1 MPGEETALMALVPM
15 PTSDKLKKLRDM
27 AETHLDPESPEL
39 ENLLAWADGVKLLND
54 ERNAMVHSA
63 WKKGPRHGV
72 MTRIWPRVIK
82 GQWEGKSM
90 EVDIEVL
97 DEVADLIEEASKDAV
112 QISVALASCE
122 GWRGQPFA

>member
-1 MPGEETALMALVPM
+1 M
-15 PTSDKLKKLRDM
+15 
-27 AETHLDPESPEL
+27 
-39 ENLLAWADGVKLLND
+39 ADGVKLLND

-82 GQWEGKSM
+82 GRWEAKSM
-90 EVDIEVL
+90 EVVIEVL

-112 QISVALASCE
+112 QISVALASVRRMARPAVRVIGSGC
-122 GWRGQPFA
+122 RSTHP